1 MGVAMDKRKGFTL
14 IELLVVI
21 AIIALL
27 LSILTPSLN
36 AVKEKA
42 KRIYCMNNLKNM
54 TLIWIMYNEVHDGR
68 VPDGGTGFED
78 SIVNYDGLPSV
89 IFATYEEHVE
99 AIKAGVLWPYT
110 DTIEVYRCPTAEPKE
125 AESLH

>member
-1 MGVAMDKRKGFTL
+1 VCLAMDTKKRGFTL

-42 KRIYCMNNLKNM
+42 KRIVCINNLKQL
-54 TLIWIMYNEVHDGR
+54 TLIWIMYTSAHDGR
-68 VPDGGTGFED
+68 VPDGG
-78 SIVNYDGLPSV
+78 N
-89 IFATYEEHVE
+89 IFICET
-99 AIKAGVLWPYT
+99 IKEGKIT
-110 DTIEVYRCPTAEPKE
+110 
-125 AESLH
+125 